1 MMRFGNI
8 FEREGS
14 RGHGCDGDGTEI
26 TGGGEGS
33 RGHGMRTVSGVT
45 IAVIICSLL
54 SGIAAIGI
62 ILNFEA
68 VTARIAVFVV
78 RLLSSAFPVL
88 LVVIA
93 ILYLAARLRWRW
105 HRDYRR
111 W

>member
-1 MMRFGNI
+1 MKLQKEMIWRWLFY
-8 FEREGS
+8 
-14 RGHGCDGDGTEI
+14 
-26 TGGGEGS
+26 
-33 RGHGMRTVSGVT
+33 
-45 IAVIICSLL
+45 
-54 SGIAAIGI
+54 GIGLIVLAIGI
-62 ILNFEA
+62 ILNFEV

-88 LVVIA
+88 VVVIA